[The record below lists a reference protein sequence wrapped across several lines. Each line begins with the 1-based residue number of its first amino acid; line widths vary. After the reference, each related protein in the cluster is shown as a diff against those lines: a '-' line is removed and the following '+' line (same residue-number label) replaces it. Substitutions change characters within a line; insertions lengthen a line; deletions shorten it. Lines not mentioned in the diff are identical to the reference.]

1 MTPTESTPPTHIG
14 GYRIERVLATGG
26 MGSVYLVQSPTLP
39 RREALKVLAADL
51 ADDPGMRTRFI
62 QEADI
67 TASLDHPNIV
77 RVYSRG
83 ESEGRLWIAMEY
95 VAGTDAETALR
106 AGAIPPQRALRIISE
121 VARALDYAHGRGVV
135 HQDIKPSNFLLGD
148 RPGEQERV
156 VLSDFG
162 VALTPES
169 TDLSTGPMTATLT
182 YAAPEVIA
190 GKTVDGRADVYSLG
204 CTAFRLLTGRY
215 PFPGHED
222 VSATIKAHLNQPPPR
237 ISDYLS
243 WAGPQL
249 DDVIAKAL
257 AKDPAQRYATAGE
270 LVDAA
275 RHALA
280 DTKSAS
286 TTPAPARPAGHDS
299 GSGSADTATP
309 AVDFTGHLPY
319 TKPVRSKRGILA
331 AAAIAAAVLAIA
343 WVLRMALPAHEST
356 HSAMPSTPSS
366 TVDTA
371 TADPTAATRL
381 AALLPPGYPPGSCIP
396 TEITTDRA
404 AAAVSCGPA
413 PGPGAP
419 PTATYTLARNRT
431 ALQDLFAEQTAA
443 AATVVCPGN
452 IQSPGPW
459 HRVANPTVAVGTVF
473 CGLTGGRP
481 LVAWTTDD
489 KLLMATI
496 EAQGPDR
503 PTLDQLY
510 AWWASHS

>member
-1 MTPTESTPPTHIG
+1 MTPAEPTPTHLA

-26 MGSVYLVQSPTLP
+26 MGAVYLVQSPTLP
-39 RREALKVLAADL
+39 RREALKVLSAEL
-51 ADDPGMRTRFI
+51 ADDPQMRTRFT

-77 RVYSRG
+77 RVHSRG
-83 ESEGRLWIAMEY
+83 DTDGQLWIAMEF
-95 VAGTDAETALR
+95 VEGTDAETALR
-106 AGAIPPQRALRIISE
+106 TGAMPPQRALHIITE
-121 VARALDYAHGRGVV
+121 IARALDYAHRKRVV

-148 RPGEQERV
+148 RPGEPERV

-162 VALTPES
+162 VALTLES

-190 GKTVDGRADVYSLG
+190 GKTIDGRADVYSLG

-222 VSATIKAHLNQPPPR
+222 ASATIKAHLNQPPPR

-249 DDVIAKAL
+249 DGVIAKAL

-270 LVDAA
+270 LADAA
-275 RHALA
+275 HHALA
-280 DTKSAS
+280 ATKSAP
-286 TTPAPARPAGHDS
+286 TPLPPARAAGHDG
-299 GSGSADTATP
+299 GSGSSDTATP

-356 HSAMPSTPSS
+356 HSAMPSKPSS
-366 TVDTA
+366 TVDPAAPDPATTA
-371 TADPTAATRL
+371 TL
-381 AALLPPGYPPGSCIP
+381 SALLPPGYPPGTCTP
-396 TEITTDRA
+396 TEITTDLA

-419 PTATYTLARNRT
+419 PTATYMLARNRT

-459 HRVANPTVAVGTVF
+459 HRVANPTAAVGTVF

-489 KLLMATI
+489 KLLMAAI

>member
-1 MTPTESTPPTHIG
+1 MTPAEPTPTHLA

-26 MGSVYLVQSPTLP
+26 MGAVYLVQSPTLP
-39 RREALKVLAADL
+39 RREALKVLSAEL
-51 ADDPGMRTRFI
+51 ADDPQMRTRFT

-77 RVYSRG
+77 RVHSRG
-83 ESEGRLWIAMEY
+83 DTDGQLWIAMEF
-95 VAGTDAETALR
+95 VEGTDAETALR
-106 AGAIPPQRALRIISE
+106 TGAMPPQRALHIITE
-121 VARALDYAHGRGVV
+121 IARALDYAHRKRVV

-148 RPGEQERV
+148 RPGEPERV

-162 VALTPES
+162 VALTLES

-190 GKTVDGRADVYSLG
+190 GKTIDGRADVYSLG

-222 VSATIKAHLNQPPPR
+222 ASATIKAHLNQPPPR

-249 DDVIAKAL
+249 DGVIAKAL

-270 LVDAA
+270 LADAA
-275 RHALA
+275 HHALA
-280 DTKSAS
+280 ATKSAP
-286 TTPAPARPAGHDS
+286 TPPAPARAAGHDG
-299 GSGSADTATP
+299 GSGSSDTATP

-356 HSAMPSTPSS
+356 HSAMPSKPSS
-366 TVDTA
+366 
-371 TADPTAATRL
+371 
-381 AALLPPGYPPGSCIP
+381 
-396 TEITTDRA
+396 
-404 AAAVSCGPA
+404 
-413 PGPGAP
+413 
-419 PTATYTLARNRT
+419 
-431 ALQDLFAEQTAA
+431 
-443 AATVVCPGN
+443 TVVCPGN

-459 HRVANPTVAVGTVF
+459 HRVANPTAAVGTVF

-489 KLLMATI
+489 KLLMAAI